1 MKYILLAFFVF
12 VGVQM
17 NAQKQ
22 TDAHI
27 IGHVECCGEHIP
39 FANIM
44 LKNTTIGTS
53 TDETGHFQLINM
65 PEGDY
70 IIVAQVLGF
79 KTSEEE
85 VKIVRGKTIEIK
97 FELLQDVMGLD
108 EVIITGD
115 RNQKNRKESAV
126 VVNTLTPKTL
136 EANNSVTISEG
147 LNFCSGL
154 RVENNCQNC
163 GFNQL
168 RMNGMEGPY
177 SQVLINSRAIFSGL
191 AGVYGLELIPANM
204 IERVEIVRGGGS
216 ALYGSNAIAGTVN
229 MILKD
234 PITNSYEFG
243 TNTGF
248 IGTGV
253 NNAGK
258 LALDLS
264 VNLNASIVSSDSKTG
279 MSVYGF
285 HRDKEPYDAN
295 NDGFSEQ
302 SAAQNTTIGTRI
314 FHRFSTRSK
323 ITLDYFNINEERRG
337 GSDFE
342 NPYHVTALTEAVEH
356 SINTA
361 AVNYD
366 LFVREQDQIAVF
378 ASAQHILR
386 DSYYG
391 ANYSLSDYGKTK
403 DLSYSVGA
411 QYTMRQG
418 KSNLVAGIESTGS
431 FLNDQKPSYADYGN
445 AVIED
450 NEIVNVP
457 FVQSTTIANQ
467 RLITNGTFAQFER
480 KLNRFR
486 LSLGARFDNY
496 VVTNLEDANQKKD
509 GQVFSPRANVLFD
522 ITDFLQLRVNYSQGF
537 RAPQVFDEDLHIET
551 SGSRQVIH
559 RNDPNLRQETSHSVS
574 SSLDFKKNF
583 GKINISFLT
592 EGFYTILNNPFV
604 NEYGVPD
611 QNGVVVY
618 TRVNADEGAVVKGIN
633 FELNVFPGTQV
644 VLRSGFTLQQSL
656 YEETQEFDE
665 KRFFRT
671 PGNYGFFTLDYSLIK
686 DFSAAA
692 TGTYTGKMLV
702 PYFGTALSDPEIG
715 ELRESEAFFDLGFK
729 AQYNIK
735 LNGAKLQ
742 IFAGIKNIFNS
753 YQNDFDSGI
762 DRDPAYIYG
771 PMSPRTVYFGIKI
784 GNMLG

>member
-1 MKYILLAFFVF
+1 
-12 VGVQM
+12 
-17 NAQKQ
+17 
-22 TDAHI
+22 
-27 IGHVECCGEHIP
+27 
-39 FANIM
+39 
-44 LKNTTIGTS
+44 
-53 TDETGHFQLINM
+53 
-65 PEGDY
+65 
-70 IIVAQVLGF
+70 
-79 KTSEEE
+79 
-85 VKIVRGKTIEIK
+85 
-97 FELLQDVMGLD
+97 
-108 EVIITGD
+108 
-115 RNQKNRKESAV
+115 
-126 VVNTLTPKTL
+126 
-136 EANNSVTISEG
+136 
-147 LNFCSGL
+147 
-154 RVENNCQNC
+154 
-163 GFNQL
+163 
-168 RMNGMEGPY
+168 MNGMEGPY

-248 IGTGV
+248 VGTGI
-253 NNAGK
+253 NNSGK
-258 LALDLS
+258 PALDLS
-264 VNLNASIVSSDSKTG
+264 VNLNASLISSDSKTG

-285 HRDKEPYDAN
+285 HRDKEPFDAN

-342 NPYHVTALTEAVEH
+342 KPYHVTALTEAVEH

-361 AVNYD
+361 AINYD

-450 NEIVNVP
+450 GEIVHVP
-457 FVQSTTIANQ
+457 FTQSTIIANQ
-467 RLITNGTFAQFER
+467 RLVTSGTFAQYER

-486 LSLGARFDNY
+486 VSLGARFDNY

-522 ITDFLQLRVNYSQGF
+522 ITEYLQLRVNYSQGF

-559 RNDPNLRQETSHSVS
+559 RNDPNLHQETSHSVS

-611 QNGVVVY
+611 EYGVVVY
-618 TRVNADEGAVVKGIN
+618 TRVNADEGAIVKGIN
-633 FELNVFPGTQV
+633 FELSVFPGTQI
-644 VLRSGFTLQQSL
+644 VLRSGFTLQQSV
-656 YEETQEFDE
+656 YEEVQEFDE

-671 PGNYGFFTLDYSLIK
+671 PDNYGFFTLDYNPIK
-686 DFSAAA
+686 DFTASA
-692 TGTYTGKMLV
+692 TGTYTGEMLV
-702 PYFGTALSDPEIG
+702 PYFGTTLLNPEIG
-715 ELRESEAFFDLGFK
+715 ELRVSEAFFDLGFK

-753 YQNDFDSGI
+753 YQKDFDTGI

-771 PMSPRTVYFGIKI
+771 PISPRTVYFGIKI

>member
-1 MKYILLAFFVF
+1 MKYIILALFVF
-12 VGVQM
+12 VGIQM

-39 FANIM
+39 FVNIM
-44 LKNTTIGTS
+44 IKNTTIGTS

-65 PEGDY
+65 PEGNY
-70 IIVAQVLGF
+70 TIVAKALGY
-79 KTSEEE
+79 KSSEEE
-85 VKIVRGKTIEIK
+85 VEIVRGKTIEIK

-108 EVIITGD
+108 EVVITGD

-136 EANNSVTISEG
+136 EANNSVTVSEG

-248 IGTGV
+248 IG
-253 NNAGK
+253 AGMNGAGDP
-258 LALDLS
+258 ALDLS

-285 HRDKEPYDAN
+285 HRDKEPFDAN

-302 SAAQNTTIGTRI
+302 SQAKNTTIGTRI

-323 ITLDYFNINEERRG
+323 LSLDYFNINEQRRG

-342 NPYHVTALTEAVEH
+342 NPYHVTALNEAVEH
-356 SINTA
+356 NINTA
-361 AVNYD
+361 AISYD
-366 LFVREQDQIAVF
+366 LFVRDQDQIAVY
-378 ASAQHILR
+378 ASAQHVLR

-418 KSNLVAGIESTGS
+418 KSNLIAGIESTGS
-431 FLNDQKPSYADYGN
+431 FLNDQKPSYADYDN
-445 AVIED
+445 AVVTD
-450 NEIVNVP
+450 NQIVDVP
-457 FVQSTTIANQ
+457 FVPTTTIANQ

-486 LSLGARFDNY
+486 VSLGARFDNY

-522 ITDFLQLRVNYSQGF
+522 ITRDLQFRVNYSQGF

-559 RNDPNLRQETSHSVS
+559 RNDPDLHQETSHSIS

-583 GKINISFLT
+583 GRTSISFLT

-611 QNGVVVY
+611 ENGVVVY
-618 TRVNADEGAVVKGIN
+618 TRVNADEGAVVQGIN
-633 FELNVFPGTQV
+633 FELNVFPGSKIY
-644 VLRSGFTLQQSL
+644 LNSGFTLQQSL
-656 YEETQEFDE
+656 YEENQEFDK

-671 PGNYGFFTLDYSLIK
+671 PSNYGFFTLNYSPVK
-686 DFSAAA
+686 NFNAAA

-702 PYFGTALSDPEIG
+702 PYFGTMLSDPEIG
-715 ELRESEAFFDLGFK
+715 ELRESDAFFDVGFK

-784 GNMLG
+784 GNMIG

>member
-39 FANIM
+39 FVNIM
-44 LKNTTIGTS
+44 IKNTTIGTS

-70 IIVAQVLGF
+70 ILIAHALGY
-79 KTSEEE
+79 KSSEEE
-85 VKIVRGKTIEIK
+85 VTIVRGKTIEIK
-97 FELLQDVMGLD
+97 FELLQDVMGLE
-108 EVIITGD
+108 EVVITGD
-115 RNQKNRKESAV
+115 RNEKNRKESAV

-136 EANNSVTISEG
+136 ESNNSVTISEG

-248 IGTGV
+248 VGTGI
-253 NNAGK
+253 NNSGK
-258 LALDLS
+258 PALDLS
-264 VNLNASIVSSDSKTG
+264 VNLNASLISSDSKTG

-285 HRDKEPYDAN
+285 HRDKEPFDAN

-342 NPYHVTALTEAVEH
+342 KPYHVTALTEAVEH

-361 AVNYD
+361 AINYD

-450 NEIVNVP
+450 GEIVHVP
-457 FVQSTTIANQ
+457 FTQSTIIANQ
-467 RLITNGTFAQFER
+467 RLVTSGTFAQYER

-486 LSLGARFDNY
+486 VSLGARFDNY

-522 ITDFLQLRVNYSQGF
+522 ITEYLQLRVNYSQGF

-559 RNDPNLRQETSHSVS
+559 RNDPNLHQETSHSVS

-611 QNGVVVY
+611 EYGVVVY
-618 TRVNADEGAVVKGIN
+618 TRVNADEGAIVKGIN
-633 FELNVFPGTQV
+633 FELSVFPGTQI
-644 VLRSGFTLQQSL
+644 VLRSGFTLQQSV
-656 YEETQEFDE
+656 YEEVQEFDE

-671 PGNYGFFTLDYSLIK
+671 PDNYGFFTLDYNPIK
-686 DFSAAA
+686 DFTASA
-692 TGTYTGKMLV
+692 TGTYTGEMLV
-702 PYFGTALSDPEIG
+702 PYFGTTLLNPEIG
-715 ELRESEAFFDLGFK
+715 ELRVSETFFDLGFK

-753 YQNDFDSGI
+753 YQKDFDSGI

>member
-39 FANIM
+39 FVNIM
-44 LKNTTIGTS
+44 IKNTTIGTS

-70 IIVAQVLGF
+70 ILIAHALGY
-79 KTSEEE
+79 KSSEEE
-85 VKIVRGKTIEIK
+85 VTIVRGKTIEIK
-97 FELLQDVMGLD
+97 FELLQDVMGLE
-108 EVIITGD
+108 EVVITGD
-115 RNQKNRKESAV
+115 RNEKNRKESAV

-136 EANNSVTISEG
+136 ESNNSVTISEG

-248 IGTGV
+248 VGTGI
-253 NNAGK
+253 NNSGK
-258 LALDLS
+258 PALDLS
-264 VNLNASIVSSDSKTG
+264 VNLNASLISSDSKTG

-285 HRDKEPYDAN
+285 HRDKEPFDAN

-342 NPYHVTALTEAVEH
+342 KPYHVTALTEAVEH

-361 AVNYD
+361 AINYD

-450 NEIVNVP
+450 GEIVHVP
-457 FVQSTTIANQ
+457 FTQSTIIANQ
-467 RLITNGTFAQFER
+467 RLVTSGTFAQYER

-486 LSLGARFDNY
+486 VSLGARFDNY

-522 ITDFLQLRVNYSQGF
+522 ITEYLQLRVNYSQGF

-559 RNDPNLRQETSHSVS
+559 RNDPNLHQETSHSVS

-611 QNGVVVY
+611 EYGVVVY
-618 TRVNADEGAVVKGIN
+618 TRVNADEGAIVKGIN
-633 FELNVFPGTQV
+633 FELSVFPGTQI
-644 VLRSGFTLQQSL
+644 VLRSGFTLQQSV
-656 YEETQEFDE
+656 YEEVQEFDE

-671 PGNYGFFTLDYSLIK
+671 PDNYGFFTLDYNPIK
-686 DFSAAA
+686 DFTASA
-692 TGTYTGKMLV
+692 TGTYTGEMLV
-702 PYFGTALSDPEIG
+702 PYFGTTLLNPEIG
-715 ELRESEAFFDLGFK
+715 ELRVSEAFFDLGFK

-753 YQNDFDSGI
+753 YQKDFDTGI

-771 PMSPRTVYFGIKI
+771 PISPRTVYFGIKI

>member
-39 FANIM
+39 FVNIM
-44 LKNTTIGTS
+44 IKNTTIGTS

-70 IIVAQVLGF
+70 ILIAHALGY
-79 KTSEEE
+79 KSSEEE
-85 VKIVRGKTIEIK
+85 VTIVRGKTIEIK
-97 FELLQDVMGLD
+97 FELLQDVMGLE
-108 EVIITGD
+108 EVVITGD
-115 RNQKNRKESAV
+115 RNEKNRKESAV

-136 EANNSVTISEG
+136 ESNNSVTISEG

-248 IGTGV
+248 VGTGI
-253 NNAGK
+253 NNSGK
-258 LALDLS
+258 PALDLS
-264 VNLNASIVSSDSKTG
+264 VNLNASLISSDSKTG

-285 HRDKEPYDAN
+285 HRDKEPFDAN

-342 NPYHVTALTEAVEH
+342 KPYHVTALTEAVEH

-361 AVNYD
+361 AINYD

-450 NEIVNVP
+450 GEIVHVP
-457 FVQSTTIANQ
+457 FTQSTIIANQ
-467 RLITNGTFAQFER
+467 RLVTSGTFAQYER

-486 LSLGARFDNY
+486 VSLGARFDNY

-522 ITDFLQLRVNYSQGF
+522 ITEYLQLRVNYSQGF

-559 RNDPNLRQETSHSVS
+559 RNDPNLHQETSHSVS

-611 QNGVVVY
+611 EYGVVVY
-618 TRVNADEGAVVKGIN
+618 TRVNADEGAIVKGIN
-633 FELNVFPGTQV
+633 FELSVFPGTQI
-644 VLRSGFTLQQSL
+644 VLRSGFTLQQSV
-656 YEETQEFDE
+656 YEEVQEFDE

-671 PGNYGFFTLDYSLIK
+671 PDNYGFFTLDYNPIK
-686 DFSAAA
+686 DFTASA
-692 TGTYTGKMLV
+692 TGTYTGEMLV
-702 PYFGTALSDPEIG
+702 PYFGTTLLNPEIG
-715 ELRESEAFFDLGFK
+715 ELRVSE
-729 AQYNIK
+729 
-735 LNGAKLQ
+735 
-742 IFAGIKNIFNS
+742 
-753 YQNDFDSGI
+753 
-762 DRDPAYIYG
+762 
-771 PMSPRTVYFGIKI
+771 
-784 GNMLG
+784 

>member
-39 FANIM
+39 FVNIM
-44 LKNTTIGTS
+44 IKNTTIGTS

-70 IIVAQVLGF
+70 ILIAHALGY
-79 KTSEEE
+79 KSSEEE
-85 VKIVRGKTIEIK
+85 VTIVRGKTIEIK
-97 FELLQDVMGLD
+97 FELLQDVMGLE
-108 EVIITGD
+108 EVVITGD
-115 RNQKNRKESAV
+115 RNEKNRKESAV

-136 EANNSVTISEG
+136 ESNNSVTISEG

-248 IGTGV
+248 VGTGI
-253 NNAGK
+253 NNSGK
-258 LALDLS
+258 PALDLS
-264 VNLNASIVSSDSKTG
+264 VNLNASLISSDSKTG

-285 HRDKEPYDAN
+285 HRDKEPFDAN

-342 NPYHVTALTEAVEH
+342 KPYHVTALTEAVEH

-361 AVNYD
+361 AINYD

-450 NEIVNVP
+450 GEIVHVP
-457 FVQSTTIANQ
+457 FTQSTIIANQ
-467 RLITNGTFAQFER
+467 RLVTSGTFAQYER

-486 LSLGARFDNY
+486 VSLGARFDNY

-522 ITDFLQLRVNYSQGF
+522 ITEYLQLRVNYSQGF

-559 RNDPNLRQETSHSVS
+559 RNDPNLHQETSHSVS

-611 QNGVVVY
+611 EYGVVVY
-618 TRVNADEGAVVKGIN
+618 TRVNADEGAIVKGIN
-633 FELNVFPGTQV
+633 FELSVFPGTQI
-644 VLRSGFTLQQSL
+644 VLRSGFTLQQSV
-656 YEETQEFDE
+656 YEEVQEFDE

-671 PGNYGFFTLDYSLIK
+671 PDNYGFFTLDYNPIK
-686 DFSAAA
+686 DFTASA
-692 TGTYTGKMLV
+692 TGTYTGEMLV
-702 PYFGTALSDPEIG
+702 PYFGTTLLNPEIG
-715 ELRESEAFFDLGFK
+715 ELRVSETFFDLGFK

-753 YQNDFDSGI
+753 YQKDFDTGI

-771 PMSPRTVYFGIKI
+771 PISPRTVYFGIKI

>member
-1 MKYILLAFFVF
+1 
-12 VGVQM
+12 M

-39 FANIM
+39 FVNIM
-44 LKNTTIGTS
+44 IKNTTIGTS

-70 IIVAQVLGF
+70 ILIAQALGY
-79 KTSEEE
+79 KSSEEE
-85 VKIVRGKTIEIK
+85 VTIVRGKTIEIK
-97 FELLQDVMGLD
+97 FELLQDVMGLE
-108 EVIITGD
+108 EVVITGD
-115 RNQKNRKESAV
+115 RNEKNRKESAV
-126 VVNTLTPKTL
+126 IVNTLTPKAL
-136 EANNSVTISEG
+136 ESNNSVTISEG

-248 IGTGV
+248 VGTGI
-253 NNAGK
+253 NNSGK
-258 LALDLS
+258 PALDLS
-264 VNLNASIVSSDSKTG
+264 VNLNASLVSSDSKTG

-285 HRDKEPYDAN
+285 HRDKQPYDAN

-302 SAAQNTTIGTRI
+302 SLVKNTTLGTRI

-323 ITLDYFNINEERRG
+323 ITLDYFNISEKRRG

-342 NPYHVTALTEAVEH
+342 NPYHQTAICEAVEH
-356 SINTA
+356 NINTA

-366 LFVREQDQIAVF
+366 LFVREQDQIAIY
-378 ASAQHILR
+378 ASAQHIHR

-391 ANYSLSDYGKTK
+391 ANYSLADYGVTK
-403 DLSYSVGA
+403 DLSYSIGT
-411 QYTMRQG
+411 QYVMRQG

-431 FLNDQKPSYADYGN
+431 FLNDQKPSYADYDN
-445 AVIED
+445 ALIED
-450 NEIVNVP
+450 GEIINVP
-457 FVQSTTIANQ
+457 FTQSTIIANQ
-467 RLITNGTFAQFER
+467 RLVTSGTFAQYER

-486 LSLGARFDNY
+486 VSLGARFDNY

-522 ITDFLQLRVNYSQGF
+522 ITDNLQLRVNYSQGF

-559 RNDPNLRQETSHSVS
+559 RNDPDLHQETSHSVS

-604 NEYGVPD
+604 NEYGAPD
-611 QNGVVVY
+611 LNGVVVY

-633 FELNVFPGTQV
+633 FELSVFPGTQI
-644 VLRSGFTLQQSL
+644 VLRSGFTLQHSE
-656 YEETQEFDE
+656 YEEVQEFDE

-671 PGNYGFFTLDYSLIK
+671 PDNYGFFTLDYNPIK
-686 DFSAAA
+686 DFTASA
-692 TGTYTGKMLV
+692 TGTYTGEMLV
-702 PYFGTALSDPEIG
+702 PYFGTTLSNPEIG
-715 ELRESEAFFDLGFK
+715 ELRVSEAFLDLGFK

-753 YQNDFDSGI
+753 YQKDFDIGI

-771 PMSPRTVYFGIKI
+771 PISPRTVYFGIKI